1 MKRPDGE
8 GQGHADG
15 PNENG
20 AVSVVEKLIH
30 KVEPHFEEGGK
41 FHRLYYA
48 FDMMKSM
55 NFSLPTR
62 TQDGVHI
69 RDGID
74 VRRMMFTV
82 IIALIPALLYGIYNV
97 GYQTLLEPG
106 TVSGAVPIGQAF
118 WVGLLKMVP
127 ILAVTYVVGGV
138 WEAVFA
144 VVRKHEVSEG
154 FLVTGLLVPLIV
166 PPTIPLWQLAIATS
180 FGVVIGKEIFGGTG
194 MNIFNPALV
203 VRAFLFFAYPAQISG
218 DRVWVALD
226 GYAAASPLAVVA
238 EGAEMPIVDMLA
250 AQGVT
255 WWNSF
260 IGLIPGSIGETST
273 LAILLGIGLLLI
285 TGVGSWRIMLSMLAG
300 GVLMAGILN
309 LAAPHPGHFL
319 ALPIHYHLTLGGF
332 AFGLAFMAT
341 DPVSAAATD
350 TGKLIYGFL
359 CGVLSILVRILNP
372 AFPEGVMLAILFM
385 NMFAPLIDHFVVR
398 SNIKKR
404 LARAAVPA
412 TAAARLTE

>member
-1 MKRPDGE
+1 MQQLLKGLLERVEPLFEKG
-8 GQGHADG
+8 GKL
-15 PNENG
+15 
-20 AVSVVEKLIH
+20 EKLY
-30 KVEPHFEEGGK
+30 PA
-41 FHRLYYA
+41 YDA
-48 FDMMKSM
+48 FATLA
-55 NFSLPTR
+55 FVLPNR
-62 TQDGVHI
+62 THAGAHI
-69 RDGID
+69 RDD
-74 VRRMMFTV
+74 FDSKRMMVTV
-82 IIALIPALLYGIYNV
+82 IFALIPCTLVGIFNI
-97 GYQTLLEPG
+97 GYQRLLAECG
-106 TVSGAVPIGQAF
+106 VSGADVCAMGVSFTFVQAVVQGLIRFLPILIVTYA
-118 WVGLLKMVP
+118 VGL
-127 ILAVTYVVGGV
+127 G
-138 WEAVFA
+138 WEFLFA
-144 VVRKHEVSEG
+144 VIRRHEVSEG
-154 FLVTGLLVPLIV
+154 FLVSGFLVALIV
-166 PPTIPLWQLAIATS
+166 PPSIPLWQLAVATT
-180 FGVVIGKEIFGGTG
+180 FGVIIGKEIFGGTG

-226 GYAAASPLAVVA
+226 GYASASPLAVVA
-238 EGAEMPIVDMLA
+238 EGAEAPIVDVLA

-255 WWNSF
+255 WLNSF
-260 IGLIPGSIGETST
+260 VGLIPGSIGETST

-332 AFGLAFMAT
+332 AFGLAYMAT

-398 SNIKKR
+398 SNVKKR
-404 LARAAVPA
+404 LARTAVPA
-412 TAAARLTE
+412 AANARVTE

>member
-8 GQGHADG
+8 GPGHEDGPNENG

-20 AVSVVEKLIH
+20 AVSVIDKLIH

-41 FHRLYYA
+41 FHRLYYV
-48 FDMMKSM
+48 FDMLKSM

-62 TQDGVHI
+62 TQGGVHI

-74 VRRMMFTV
+74 VRRMMATV

-106 TVSGAVPIGQAF
+106 ATSGAVPVGQAF
-118 WVGLLKMVP
+118 WVGLLKMLP

-138 WEAVFA
+138 WETVFA

-203 VRAFLFFAYPAQISG
+203 IRAFLFFAYPVQISG
-218 DRVWVALD
+218 DLVWVAD
-226 GYAAASPLAVVA
+226 GRTAATPLAVIA
-238 EGAEMPIVDMLA
+238 EGALETGDVVTELTA
-250 AQGVT
+250 AGFT
-255 WWNSF
+255 WWNMFVGS
-260 IGLIPGSIGETST
+260 IPGSIGETSA
-273 LAILLGIGLLLI
+273 LAILLGGVLLAAA
-285 TGVGSWRIMLSMLAG
+285 GVGSWRVMLSMLLG
-300 GVLMAGILN
+300 GIAMALLLN
-309 LAAPHPGHFL
+309 LVAPSPASFA
-319 ALPIHYHLTLGGF
+319 ALPAHYHLVMGGF
-332 AFGLAFMAT
+332 AFGLVYMAT
-341 DPVSAAATD
+341 DPVSAAATN
-350 TGKLIYGFL
+350 TGKWIYGAIV
-359 CGVLSILVRILNP
+359 GALSILVRTVNP
-372 AFPEGVMLAILFM
+372 AYPEGVMLAILFM
-385 NMFAPLIDHFVVR
+385 NMFAPLIDHYVVKANMR
-398 SNIKKR
+398 RR
-404 LARAAVPA
+404 LARAAQ
-412 TAAARLTE
+412 

>member
-1 MKRPDGE
+1 MQQLLKGLLERIEPLFEKG
-8 GQGHADG
+8 GKL
-15 PNENG
+15 
-20 AVSVVEKLIH
+20 EKLY
-30 KVEPHFEEGGK
+30 PA
-41 FHRLYYA
+41 YDA
-48 FDMMKSM
+48 FATLA
-55 NFSLPTR
+55 FVLPNR
-62 TQDGVHI
+62 TEAGAHI
-69 RDGID
+69 RDD
-74 VRRMMFTV
+74 FDSKRMMVTV
-82 IIALIPALLYGIYNV
+82 ILALIPCTLVGIYNI
-97 GYQTLLEPG
+97 GLQRLLAMGVEPALAPALVQG
-106 TVSGAVPIGQAF
+106 LIRFLPILIVTYA
-118 WVGLLKMVP
+118 VGL
-127 ILAVTYVVGGV
+127 G
-138 WEAVFA
+138 WEFLFA
-144 VVRKHEVSEG
+144 VVRRHEVSEG
-154 FLVTGLLVPLIV
+154 FLVSGFLVALIV
-166 PPTIPLWQLAIATS
+166 PPSIPLWQLAVATT
-180 FGVVIGKEIFGGTG
+180 FGVIIGKEIFGGTG

-309 LAAPHPGHFL
+309 LAAPDPGHFL

-412 TAAARLTE
+412 TAAAQLTE

>member
-1 MKRPDGE
+1 MQQLLKGLLERVEPLFEKG
-8 GQGHADG
+8 GKL
-15 PNENG
+15 
-20 AVSVVEKLIH
+20 EKLY
-30 KVEPHFEEGGK
+30 PA
-41 FHRLYYA
+41 YDA
-48 FDMMKSM
+48 FATLA
-55 NFSLPTR
+55 FVLPNR
-62 TQDGVHI
+62 THAGAHI
-69 RDGID
+69 RDD
-74 VRRMMFTV
+74 FDSKRMMVTV
-82 IIALIPALLYGIYNV
+82 ILALIPCTLVGIFNIGFQRMLAMGV
-97 GYQTLLEPG
+97 EPAFAP
-106 TVSGAVPIGQAF
+106 AVVQGLIRFLPILIVTYA
-118 WVGLLKMVP
+118 VGL
-127 ILAVTYVVGGV
+127 G
-138 WEAVFA
+138 WEFLFA
-144 VVRKHEVSEG
+144 VIRRHEVSEG
-154 FLVTGLLVPLIV
+154 FLVSGFLVALIV
-166 PPTIPLWQLAIATS
+166 PPSIPLWQLAVATT
-180 FGVVIGKEIFGGTG
+180 FGVIIGKEIFGGTG

-218 DRVWVALD
+218 DRVWVAMD

-238 EGAEMPIVDMLA
+238 EGTEAPIVDVLA

-285 TGVGSWRIMLSMLAG
+285 TGVGSWRIMVSMLVG

-332 AFGLAFMAT
+332 AFGLAYMAT

-398 SNIKKR
+398 GNIKKR
-404 LARAAVPA
+404 LARATVPA
-412 TAAARLTE
+412 AATAQVTRSAGDGVNER

>member
-1 MKRPDGE
+1 VQQLLKGLLER
-8 GQGHADG
+8 
-15 PNENG
+15 
-20 AVSVVEKLIH
+20 
-30 KVEPHFEEGGK
+30 VEPLFEKGGK
-41 FHRLYYA
+41 LERLYPAYDA
-48 FDMMKSM
+48 FATLA
-55 NFSLPTR
+55 FVLPNRTR
-62 TQDGVHI
+62 AGAHI
-69 RDGID
+69 RDD
-74 VRRMMFTV
+74 FDSKRMMVTV
-82 IIALIPALLYGIYNV
+82 ILALIPPTLVGIFNV
-97 GYQTLLEPG
+97 GYQRLLAAGIEFTFVQAAAQG
-106 TVSGAVPIGQAF
+106 LLRFLPILIITYA
-118 WVGLLKMVP
+118 VGL
-127 ILAVTYVVGGV
+127 G
-138 WEAVFA
+138 WEFLFA
-144 VVRKHEVSEG
+144 VIRRHEVSEG
-154 FLVTGLLVPLIV
+154 FLVSGFLIALIV
-166 PPTIPLWQLAIATS
+166 PPTIPWWQLAIATS

-238 EGAEMPIVDMLA
+238 EGAQMPIVDMLA

-285 TGVGSWRIMLSMLAG
+285 TGVGSWRIMLSMLIG
-300 GVLMAGILN
+300 GVVMAAILN

-332 AFGLAFMAT
+332 AFGLAYMAT

-350 TGKLIYGFL
+350 AGKWVYGFL
-359 CGVLSILVRILNP
+359 VGVLSILVRILNP

-398 SNIKKR
+398 SNVKKR
-404 LARAAVPA
+404 LARAPVAAPAGAAVS
-412 TAAARLTE
+412 E

>member
-1 MKRPDGE
+1 MQQLLKGLLERVEPLFEKG
-8 GQGHADG
+8 GKL
-15 PNENG
+15 
-20 AVSVVEKLIH
+20 EKLY
-30 KVEPHFEEGGK
+30 PA
-41 FHRLYYA
+41 YDA
-48 FDMMKSM
+48 FATLA
-55 NFSLPTR
+55 FVLPNR
-62 TQDGVHI
+62 THAGAHI
-69 RDGID
+69 RDD
-74 VRRMMFTV
+74 FDSKRMMVTV
-82 IIALIPALLYGIYNV
+82 ILALIPCTLVGIFNIGFQRMLAMGV
-97 GYQTLLEPG
+97 EPAFAP
-106 TVSGAVPIGQAF
+106 AVVQGLIRFLPILIVTYA
-118 WVGLLKMVP
+118 VGL
-127 ILAVTYVVGGV
+127 G
-138 WEAVFA
+138 WEFLFA
-144 VVRKHEVSEG
+144 VIRRHEVSEG
-154 FLVTGLLVPLIV
+154 FLVSGFLVALIV
-166 PPTIPLWQLAIATS
+166 PPSIPLWQLAVATT
-180 FGVVIGKEIFGGTG
+180 FGVIIGKEIFGGTG

-218 DRVWVALD
+218 DRVWVAMD

-238 EGAEMPIVDMLA
+238 EGAEAPIVDVLA

-285 TGVGSWRIMLSMLAG
+285 TGVGSWRIMVSMLVG

-332 AFGLAFMAT
+332 AFGLAYMAT

-398 SNIKKR
+398 GNIKKR
-404 LARAAVPA
+404 LARATVPA
-412 TAAARLTE
+412 AATAQVTRSAGDGVNER

>member
-1 MKRPDGE
+1 MQQLLKGLLERIEPLFEKG
-8 GQGHADG
+8 GKL
-15 PNENG
+15 
-20 AVSVVEKLIH
+20 EKLY
-30 KVEPHFEEGGK
+30 PA
-41 FHRLYYA
+41 YDA
-48 FDMMKSM
+48 FATLA
-55 NFSLPTR
+55 FVLPNR
-62 TQDGVHI
+62 TEAGAHI
-69 RDGID
+69 RDD
-74 VRRMMFTV
+74 FDSKRMMVTV
-82 IIALIPALLYGIYNV
+82 ILALIPCTLVGIYNI
-97 GYQTLLEPG
+97 GLQRLLAMGVEPAFAPALVQG
-106 TVSGAVPIGQAF
+106 LIRFLPILIVTYA
-118 WVGLLKMVP
+118 VGL
-127 ILAVTYVVGGV
+127 G
-138 WEAVFA
+138 WEFLFA
-144 VVRKHEVSEG
+144 VVRRHEVSEG
-154 FLVTGLLVPLIV
+154 FLVSGFLVALIV
-166 PPTIPLWQLAIATS
+166 PPSIPLWQLAVATT
-180 FGVVIGKEIFGGTG
+180 FGVIIGKEIFGGTG

-226 GYAAASPLAVVA
+226 GYASASPLALVA

-412 TAAARLTE
+412 TAAAQLTE

>member
-1 MKRPDGE
+1 MQQLLKGLLERIEPLFEKG
-8 GQGHADG
+8 GKL
-15 PNENG
+15 
-20 AVSVVEKLIH
+20 EKLY
-30 KVEPHFEEGGK
+30 PA
-41 FHRLYYA
+41 YDA
-48 FDMMKSM
+48 FATLA
-55 NFSLPTR
+55 FVLPNR
-62 TQDGVHI
+62 TEAGAHI
-69 RDGID
+69 RDD
-74 VRRMMFTV
+74 FDSKRMMVTV
-82 IIALIPALLYGIYNV
+82 ILALIPCTLAGIYNI
-97 GYQTLLEPG
+97 GLQRLLAMGVEPALAPALVQG
-106 TVSGAVPIGQAF
+106 LIRFLPILIVTYA
-118 WVGLLKMVP
+118 VGL
-127 ILAVTYVVGGV
+127 G
-138 WEAVFA
+138 WEFLFA
-144 VVRKHEVSEG
+144 VVRRHEVSEG
-154 FLVTGLLVPLIV
+154 FLVSGFLVALIV
-166 PPTIPLWQLAIATS
+166 PPSIPLWQLAVATT
-180 FGVVIGKEIFGGTG
+180 FGVIIGKEIFGGTG

-309 LAAPHPGHFL
+309 LAAPDPGHFL

-412 TAAARLTE
+412 TAAAQLTE

>member
-1 MKRPDGE
+1 MQQLLKGLLER
-8 GQGHADG
+8 
-15 PNENG
+15 
-20 AVSVVEKLIH
+20 
-30 KVEPHFEEGGK
+30 VEPLFEKGGK
-41 FHRLYYA
+41 LEKMYPAYDA
-48 FDMMKSM
+48 FATLA
-55 NFSLPTR
+55 FVLPNR
-62 TQDGVHI
+62 THAGAHI
-69 RDGID
+69 RDD
-74 VRRMMFTV
+74 FDSKRMMVTV
-82 IIALIPALLYGIYNV
+82 ILALIPCTLVGIYNIGFQRMLAMGV
-97 GYQTLLEPG
+97 EPAFG
-106 TVSGAVPIGQAF
+106 PAVVQGLIRFLPILIVTYA
-118 WVGLLKMVP
+118 VGL
-127 ILAVTYVVGGV
+127 G
-138 WEAVFA
+138 WEFLFA
-144 VVRKHEVSEG
+144 VIRRHEVSEG
-154 FLVTGLLVPLIV
+154 FLVSGFLVALIV
-166 PPTIPLWQLAIATS
+166 PPSIPLWQLAVATT
-180 FGVVIGKEIFGGTG
+180 FGVIIGKEIFGGTG

-218 DRVWVALD
+218 DRVWVAVD
-226 GYAAASPLAVVA
+226 GYAAASPLAIVA
-238 EGAEMPIVDMLA
+238 EGAEAPIVDVLA

-255 WWNSF
+255 WLNSF

-300 GVLMAGILN
+300 GVVMAGILN

-332 AFGLAFMAT
+332 AFGLAYMAT

-398 SNIKKR
+398 SNVKKR
-404 LARAAVPA
+404 LARATVSA
-412 TAAARLTE
+412 TADARVTE

>member
-1 MKRPDGE
+1 MQQLLKGLLERIEPLFEKG
-8 GQGHADG
+8 GKL
-15 PNENG
+15 
-20 AVSVVEKLIH
+20 EKLY
-30 KVEPHFEEGGK
+30 PA
-41 FHRLYYA
+41 YDA
-48 FDMMKSM
+48 FATLA
-55 NFSLPTR
+55 FVLPNR
-62 TQDGVHI
+62 TEAGAHI
-69 RDGID
+69 RDD
-74 VRRMMFTV
+74 FDSKRMMVTV
-82 IIALIPALLYGIYNV
+82 ILALIPCTLVGIYNI
-97 GYQTLLEPG
+97 GLQRLLAMGVEPALAPALVQG
-106 TVSGAVPIGQAF
+106 LIRFLPILIVTYA
-118 WVGLLKMVP
+118 VGL
-127 ILAVTYVVGGV
+127 G
-138 WEAVFA
+138 WEFLFA
-144 VVRKHEVSEG
+144 VVRRHEVSEG
-154 FLVTGLLVPLIV
+154 FLVSGFLVALIV
-166 PPTIPLWQLAIATS
+166 PPSIPLWQLAVATT
-180 FGVVIGKEIFGGTG
+180 FGVIIGKEIFGGTG

-238 EGAEMPIVDMLA
+238 EGAQMPIVDMLA

-412 TAAARLTE
+412 PAAAQLTE

>member
-1 MKRPDGE
+1 MQQLLKGLLERVEPLFEKG
-8 GQGHADG
+8 GKL
-15 PNENG
+15 
-20 AVSVVEKLIH
+20 EKLY
-30 KVEPHFEEGGK
+30 PA
-41 FHRLYYA
+41 YDA
-48 FDMMKSM
+48 FATLA
-55 NFSLPTR
+55 FVLPNRTR
-62 TQDGVHI
+62 AGAHI
-69 RDGID
+69 RDD
-74 VRRMMFTV
+74 FDSKRMMVTV
-82 IIALIPALLYGIYNV
+82 IFALIPPTLVGIFNI
-97 GYQTLLEPG
+97 GYQRLLAECLATG
-106 TVSGAVPIGQAF
+106 ADVCTMGVSFTFIQAVVQGLIRFLPILIVTYA
-118 WVGLLKMVP
+118 VGL
-127 ILAVTYVVGGV
+127 G
-138 WEAVFA
+138 WEFLFA
-144 VVRKHEVSEG
+144 VIRRHEVSEG
-154 FLVTGLLVPLIV
+154 FLVSGFLIALIV
-166 PPTIPLWQLAIATS
+166 PPTIPWWQLAIATS

-226 GYAAASPLAVVA
+226 GFSSASPLAVVA
-238 EGAEMPIVDMLA
+238 EGAETPIVDVLA

-285 TGVGSWRIMLSMLAG
+285 TGVGSWRIMLSMLIG
-300 GVLMAGILN
+300 GVAMAAILN

-332 AFGLAFMAT
+332 AFGLAYMAT

-350 TGKLIYGFL
+350 AGKWIYGFL

-398 SNIKKR
+398 ANVKQR
-404 LARAAVPA
+404 LARAVPVA
-412 TAAARLTE
+412 TPAAAPDARVAE

>member
-1 MKRPDGE
+1 MQQLLKGLLERIEPLFEKG
-8 GQGHADG
+8 GKL
-15 PNENG
+15 
-20 AVSVVEKLIH
+20 EKLY
-30 KVEPHFEEGGK
+30 PA
-41 FHRLYYA
+41 YDA
-48 FDMMKSM
+48 FATLA
-55 NFSLPTR
+55 FVLPNR
-62 TQDGVHI
+62 TEAGAHI
-69 RDGID
+69 RDD
-74 VRRMMFTV
+74 FDSKRMMVTV
-82 IIALIPALLYGIYNV
+82 ILALIPCTLVGIYNI
-97 GYQTLLEPG
+97 GLQRLLAMGVEPAFAPALVQG
-106 TVSGAVPIGQAF
+106 LIRFLPILIVTYA
-118 WVGLLKMVP
+118 VGL
-127 ILAVTYVVGGV
+127 G
-138 WEAVFA
+138 WEFLFA
-144 VVRKHEVSEG
+144 VVRRHEVSEG
-154 FLVTGLLVPLIV
+154 FLVSGFLVALIV
-166 PPTIPLWQLAIATS
+166 PPSIPLWQLAVATT
-180 FGVVIGKEIFGGTG
+180 FGVIIGKEIFGGTG

-238 EGAEMPIVDMLA
+238 EGAEMPIADMLA

-412 TAAARLTE
+412 PAAAQLTE